1 MNGAAHVL
9 TQAARFLSGPK
20 EWVLFSLNLIS
31 HVMLIDCP
39 Y

>member
-1 MNGAAHVL
+1 MNGVAHVL
-9 TQAARFLSGPK
+9 TQAARFLLDLK